1 MLPATNHISG
11 QNFVK
16 SKPPS
21 PHPTMPFLL
30 WLILSLDIL
39 HLSNASKRQSLT
51 SFIHQYKDAIQDFTM
66 TGHES
71 GWSHCDIL
79 SDGFLIQGI
88 PHVSME
94 LDKIEDL
101 DTKWVLGSSHCLL
114 VAYHVNNQA
123 GLHSL
128 LEIGRTIFQHKRMA
142 LVITLASGLK
152 FEIGAN
158 STKLPFLVA
167 AEWES
172 QKTQFIC
179 PIVGETKSHQQSKM
193 CVSSHA
199 SYENRTLQMGIIG
212 AEPYLVRTET
222 GKDGIDIRMMDML
235 AKKLRF
241 RTNLIDAPSFF
252 ASPNMVC
259 MRPRLLK
266 LLCA

>member
-1 MLPATNHISG
+1 
-11 QNFVK
+11 
-16 SKPPS
+16 
-21 PHPTMPFLL
+21 MPFLL
-30 WLILSLDIL
+30 WLILSLDLL
-39 HLSNASKRQSLT
+39 HLSNASKRQSLS

-88 PHVSME
+88 PHVLME

-101 DTKWVLGSSHCLL
+101 DSKWILGSSHCLL

-123 GLHSL
+123 SLHSL
-128 LEIGRTIFQHKRMA
+128 LEIGRTIFQYKRLA

-193 CVSSHA
+193 CVSSQA
-199 SYENRTLQMGIIG
+199 SYENKTLQMGIIG
-212 AEPYLVRTET
+212 AEPYFVRTET

-241 RTNLIDAPSFF
+241 STNLIDAPSFF

>member
-1 MLPATNHISG
+1 
-11 QNFVK
+11 
-16 SKPPS
+16 
-21 PHPTMPFLL
+21 MPFLL

-114 VAYHVNNQA
+114 VAYYVNNQA
-123 GLHSL
+123 SLHSL

-152 FEIGAN
+152 FHKIPQN
-158 STKLPFLVA
+158 CPF
-167 AEWES
+167 W
-172 QKTQFIC
+172 
-179 PIVGETKSHQQSKM
+179 
-193 CVSSHA
+193 
-199 SYENRTLQMGIIG
+199 
-212 AEPYLVRTET
+212 
-222 GKDGIDIRMMDML
+222 
-235 AKKLRF
+235 
-241 RTNLIDAPSFF
+241 
-252 ASPNMVC
+252 
-259 MRPRLLK
+259 
-266 LLCA
+266 